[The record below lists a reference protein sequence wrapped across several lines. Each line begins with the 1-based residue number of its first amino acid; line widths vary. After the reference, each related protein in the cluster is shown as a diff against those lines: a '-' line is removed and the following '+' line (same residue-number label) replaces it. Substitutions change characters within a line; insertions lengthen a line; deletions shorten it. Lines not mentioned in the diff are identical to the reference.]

1 LACAGEPCVRSVP
14 RLRGAEQSTQR
25 HAAAGPVMQ
34 DPVQGL
40 KLDAKRMRAVQ
51 ALLRPR
57 AIALVGVSPKGG
69 AGARILESNA
79 RFACAVPTWPV
90 NPNYREVAGQ
100 RCYQAFEDLPERPDC
115 VVVSVP
121 AEAVLDVVGAAA
133 AAGIRGAFVISEGFA
148 DAATDAGRAL
158 QERLAGLAEASN
170 MALAGPNCMGIAS
183 LRYGFAATMADI
195 PLQAVSGGI
204 SLVSQSGGLLNS
216 FAELTC
222 NRGIGVNYLVSSGNE
237 AGLEMADYIAYLAD
251 DPATTVIACI
261 LEGAKHGR
269 RFRAAVEQAARSKP
283 MVVLKLGRS
292 EFGQRA
298 TLAHT
303 GTLAGRHEAFAALFR
318 QNGVALVES
327 IDALVETAALFDL
340 APLPRGDRVVMM
352 TVSGGATSLIADLG
366 EAAGVNF
373 PAIPAAT
380 NRRLQEILG
389 VERAFGNPL
398 DTVGLPRLRRDGNIT
413 AVLQAL
419 LEDARIDVVA
429 LVLGMRA
436 DGWDSHQDLV
446 DRLAAAARGSRKPVL
461 LLSFMSNSLTRH
473 WRGYA
478 QRNAL
483 PLLEDLE
490 RGLAAIRHLVDYAAF
505 RRRVADRQARPQA
518 GIARLDLAALHGRRT
533 LTETESKKIL
543 AQAGLPVTRERLA
556 RSPAEAVRFA
566 DEIGGAVALKI
577 QSPDIPHK
585 SDIGGVRLGASTPA
599 EVETAARQVLENAKR
614 NCPDAA
620 IDGILVQEMLQ
631 DGVEF
636 ILGMTYDP
644 QFGPLILCGAGGV
657 TVEVFKDVAVL
668 LPPIEREDVTAA
680 LMGLKVS
687 KLLYGFRGAPPR
699 DVDALVECC
708 QRFATFVVATE
719 GSFAAIDLNPV
730 FVCARGCGV
739 RIADALI
746 EMMAACATAD
756 HATVTRG
763 GSV

>member
-1 LACAGEPCVRSVP
+1 
-14 RLRGAEQSTQR
+14 
-25 HAAAGPVMQ
+25 MQ
-34 DPVQGL
+34 DRVVPDTMSEAL
-40 KLDAKRMRAVQ
+40 SARAVQ

-79 RFACAVPTWPV
+79 RFGRAVPTWPV
-90 NPNYREVAGQ
+90 NPNYGEIAGQ
-100 RCYQAFEDLPERPDC
+100 RCYGALADLPDRPDC

-121 AEAVLDVVGAAA
+121 AQAVLDVIGEAA
-133 AAGIRGAFVISEGFA
+133 AAGIPGAFIISEGFA

-158 QERLAGLAEASN
+158 QERLVRLAGEAN

-183 LRYGFAATMADI
+183 LHYRFAATMADI
-195 PLQAVSGGI
+195 PAQAVSGGI
-204 SLVSQSGGLLNS
+204 SLVSQSGGLLNA

-237 AGLEMADYIAYLAD
+237 AGLEMADYIAWLAD
-251 DPATTVIACI
+251 DPATRVIACI
-261 LEGAKHGR
+261 MEGAKHGR
-269 RFRAAVEQAARSKP
+269 RFRAAVETAARRKP

-318 QNGVALVES
+318 QNGVALVDS

-340 APLPRGDRVVMM
+340 APLPQGDRVVMM
-352 TVSGGATSLIADLG
+352 TVSGGATSLVGDLG
-366 EAAGVNF
+366 EAAGINF
-373 PAIPAAT
+373 PPIGELT
-380 NRRLQEILG
+380 NRRVQKILG

-419 LEDARIDVVA
+419 QDDDGIDVIA

-436 DGWDSHQDLV
+436 DGWDSHQELV
-446 DRLAAAARGSRKPVL
+446 DRLAAAAGAARKPVL
-461 LLSFMSNSLTRH
+461 LVSFISNSLTRH

-505 RRRVADRQARPQA
+505 RRRVAKEPTPTSPRVDRVDV
-518 GIARLDLAALHGRRT
+518 GTLAASRT
-533 LTETESKKIL
+533 LTEAESKKIL
-543 AQAGLPVTRERLA
+543 ATAGLPVTREGLA
-556 RSPAEAVRFA
+556 RSPAEAVRIA
-566 DEIGGAVALKI
+566 AEIGGAVALKI

-585 SDIGGVRLGASTPA
+585 SDIGGVHLGARTPA
-599 EVETAARQVLENAKR
+599 EVEVAAAQVLANAKR
-614 NCPDAA
+614 NCPAAA
-620 IDGILVQEMLQ
+620 IDGILVQEMVA
-631 DGVEF
+631 DGVEL

-644 QFGPLILCGAGGV
+644 QFGPLIVCGAGGV
-657 TVEVFKDVAVL
+657 MVEVFKDAAVL
-668 LPPIEREDVTAA
+668 LPPVEREDVTAA
-680 LMGLKVS
+680 LRRLKVS
-687 KLLYGFRGAPPR
+687 KLLDGFRGAAPR
-699 DVDALVECC
+699 DVDALVDCC
-708 QRFATFVVATE
+708 QRFAAFVVATE
-719 GSFAAIDLNPV
+719 GSYAAIDLNPV
-730 FVCARGCGV
+730 FICARGQGV

-746 EMMAACATAD
+746 ETMAAG
-756 HATVTRG
+756 G
-763 GSV
+763 GSS